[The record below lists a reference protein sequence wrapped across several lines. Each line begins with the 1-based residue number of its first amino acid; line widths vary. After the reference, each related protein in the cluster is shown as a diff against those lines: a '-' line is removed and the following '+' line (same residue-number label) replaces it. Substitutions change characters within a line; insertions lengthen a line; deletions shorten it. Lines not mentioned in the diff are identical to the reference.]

1 MPAIYGTLPP
11 VPFDRRLAG
20 RSLIMFPGPSRT
32 GRKAIGSMAVEA
44 FRPALRSD
52 ESAAMRQGN
61 VWFGKAVAQDCVF
74 LAKSI
79 QEGVPR

>member
-1 MPAIYGTLPP
+1 MAI
-11 VPFDRRLAG
+11 
-20 RSLIMFPGPSRT
+20 
-32 GRKAIGSMAVEA
+32 EA
-44 FRPALRSD
+44 FRLDLKSD

-74 LAKSI
+74 FANNI

>member
-1 MPAIYGTLPP
+1 
-11 VPFDRRLAG
+11 
-20 RSLIMFPGPSRT
+20 
-32 GRKAIGSMAVEA
+32 MAVEA

-61 VWFGKAVAQDCVF
+61 VWFGKAVAQDRVF

-79 QEGVPR
+79 QEGVPRWPSKMGRAELVPDWKIYEDVPS